1 MSIVLTILLVENKC
15 LDFPFYVIT
24 LRSRIERIITLTV
37 QTQIFFFFYSSMVS
51 TGTLDDIKFEIL
63 TNLHWN
69 WNSVHR
75 ISFFLLGLDEVDPL
89 LQRVHYLLILS
100 SFA

>member
-1 MSIVLTILLVENKC
+1 MFGFPLLCDYSKEQNRK
-15 LDFPFYVIT
+15 DHHFDRT
-24 LRSRIERIITLTV
+24 NSD
-37 QTQIFFFFYSSMVS
+37 FFFFYSSMVS